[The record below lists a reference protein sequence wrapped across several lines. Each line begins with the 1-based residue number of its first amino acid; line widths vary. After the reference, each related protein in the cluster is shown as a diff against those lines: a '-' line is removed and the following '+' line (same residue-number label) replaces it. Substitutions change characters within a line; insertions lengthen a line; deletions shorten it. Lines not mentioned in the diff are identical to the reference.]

1 MTKHNRTPGENT
13 PQDTPEGGLRPPW
26 RKGQSGNPE
35 GRPKGSRNKATLA
48 ALELLDGEAGALA
61 RKAVELAL
69 EGDTVALRLCLERIA
84 PPRKDAPVS
93 FSLPEMKSAGDAL
106 TAINHI
112 VQAVANG
119 ELTPGEATSLAWLV
133 ETFRRTAETNDL
145 ERRITRLED
154 TK

>member
-1 MTKHNRTPGENT
+1 MTKGNRKYGSNT
-13 PQDTPEGGLRPPW
+13 DSRAADGKFGT
-26 RKGQSGNPE
+26 GNP
-35 GRPKGSRNKATLA
+35 GKPKGARHKATIA
-48 ALELLDGEAGALA
+48 ALELLDGEAETLT
-61 RKAVELAL
+61 RKAVDLAL
-69 EGDTVALRLCLERIA
+69 EGDTTALRLCLERIA

-93 FSLPEMKSAGDAL
+93 FTLPEMKNAGDAL
-106 TAINHI
+106 TAVNCI

-119 ELTPGEATSLAWLV
+119 ELTPGEATSLAGLI